1 MNGMT
6 KWASEVRVRVCGAV
20 SDLHAAD
27 ARYHKSCRVNFM
39 FPRSTSAAVEEGH
52 EDESSV
58 NVDKT
63 IDIGIRQMKDF
74 EKNLPDGFYDSI
86 PMKVVTM
93 AATSGRYQG
102 VQH

>member
-1 MNGMT
+1 MCINPLDPEQHPETIINVVNGMI
-6 KWASEVRVRVCGAV
+6 G
-20 SDLHAAD
+20 
-27 ARYHKSCRVNFM
+27 
-39 FPRSTSAAVEEGH
+39 P
-52 EDESSV
+52 SSV

-93 AATSGRYQG
+93 AQQRSHLKWEIPTLN
-102 VQH
+102 